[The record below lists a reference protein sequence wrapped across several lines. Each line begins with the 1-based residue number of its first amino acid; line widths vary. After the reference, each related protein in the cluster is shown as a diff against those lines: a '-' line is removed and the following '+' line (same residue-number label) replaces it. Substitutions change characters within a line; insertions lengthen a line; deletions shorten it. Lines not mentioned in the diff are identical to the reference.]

1 MTPQVLPVSQRRGKA
16 KLVQIDLNSNK
27 LKRVYS
33 LGLFVVPEDG
43 FINDVRVSDD
53 FALLPD
59 SSLEASIVLKLDTV
73 KG

>member
-1 MTPQVLPVSQRRGKA
+1 VS
-16 KLVQIDLNSNK
+16 
-27 LKRVYS
+27 RVYP
-33 LGLFVVPEDG
+33 LGLSVLPEDG